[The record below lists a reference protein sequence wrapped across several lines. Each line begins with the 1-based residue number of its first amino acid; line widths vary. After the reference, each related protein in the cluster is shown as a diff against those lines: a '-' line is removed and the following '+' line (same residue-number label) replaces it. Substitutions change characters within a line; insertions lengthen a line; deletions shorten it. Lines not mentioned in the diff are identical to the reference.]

1 MPSNGHLQA
10 PTDADQTALNRVRAC
25 QPVLVG
31 IETAGAAMGLAD
43 GALGHAGPPF
53 ERRADIPPT
62 VLNGLAGACVHEGW
76 AGDLETA
83 RRLVLDGEVT
93 LHANHNLCTVSP
105 MAGVVRPSQAVMR
118 VADAN
123 GTASTFATCAEPGR
137 RALRFGVYDNATA
150 AGLRTVET
158 EIAPAIAAA
167 LPKGGLPVWPLVAQ
181 GLQLGDDTHQ
191 RNVGGMAAL
200 LGALPNLP
208 GDVRTWLWRAP
219 QHFLNYAMA
228 AAKLCL
234 DQAAGV
240 RGSTLV
246 TALSRNGVDCAV
258 RVAGTGDTWYRT
270 PASLPVGGFFDGYSL
285 ADAQPDLGDSA
296 IVEAF
301 GLGGCTAHT
310 APEIARTMQAD
321 WAAAQRVGREMRALF
336 LDRQPA
342 FDPAAAAPEGLG
354 LGLCA
359 ARAAAAG
366 GVRIHTGIAHA
377 PGTDGWI
384 GIGIAHAPAEC
395 FAAAAQGVCDSF
407 AADADPT
414 PEARAEGADA

>member
-1 MPSNGHLQA
+1 MPGDGHTTG
-10 PTDADQTALNRVRAC
+10 PTAADRAAFDRILAC

-31 IETAGAAMGLAD
+31 IEPARTAMGLPD
-43 GALGHAGPPF
+43 GHLGHAGPPF
-53 ERRADIPPT
+53 QTREEIPPT
-62 VLNGLAGACVHEGW
+62 VLNALAGACVHEGW
-76 AGDLETA
+76 AGDLEAA
-83 RRLVLDGEVT
+83 RQLVLDGQVT
-93 LHANHNLCTVSP
+93 LHANHDLATVSP
-105 MAGVVRPSQAVMR
+105 MAGVVRPSQPVMR
-118 VADAN
+118 VADAA
-123 GTASTFATCAEPGR
+123 GTASTFATFAEPGR
-137 RALRFGVYDNATA
+137 RALRFGVYDAATA
-150 AGLRTVET
+150 EGLRTVET
-158 EIAPAIAAA
+158 EIAPALAGA
-167 LPKGGLPVWPLVAQ
+167 LPQSGLPVWPLVAQ

-200 LGALPNLP
+200 LGALPGLP
-208 GDVRTWLWRAP
+208 GDVRAWLWQAT

-234 DQAAGV
+234 DRASGV
-240 RGSTLV
+240 RGSTVV
-246 TALSRNGVDCAV
+246 TALSRNGVDCAI
-258 RVAGTGDTWYRT
+258 RVAGTGDTWYRA
-270 PASLPVGGFFDGYSL
+270 PASLPVGGFFEGYSL
-285 ADAQPDLGDSA
+285 ADAQADLGDSA

-310 APEIARTMQAD
+310 APEIGRTMQAD
-321 WAAAQRVGREMRALF
+321 WAEAQRVGRAMRALF

-342 FDPAAAAPEGLG
+342 FDPAAAAPAGLG

-384 GIGIAHAPAEC
+384 GIGVAHAPADC
-395 FAAAAQGVCDSF
+395 FAAAAEAVCESLASD
-407 AADADPT
+407 AAPT